1 MSKASQVL
9 ADGPLSG
16 IRVLDIATMLAGPY
30 GATLMGDMGADV
42 IKVESTFGDDS
53 RHLGPRRG
61 DQRTAF
67 MSLNRNKRDI
77 VIDMTQG
84 AKAREVLG
92 ALVATSD
99 VLITNIRGAALE
111 KLGLGYR
118 EMCEHRADLI
128 WISVTAFG
136 YDGPYAGRPG
146 IDFLAQGYAGL
157 LSQNGEPDGAPVRLT
172 VPLIDVMTS
181 ELVCSAALA
190 AIIARGKT
198 GKGQRIEVCLL
209 DALTHAM
216 SNPIGAY
223 QNANF
228 DTPRTGNRSLYF
240 APSGIYKCRDGQV
253 VITCFSQK
261 FFVNLCETLDRDW
274 VADPRF
280 ATIDARKEHEDE
292 LDRLL
297 EERCMDFSRDELVEI
312 LIAGD
317 LLTAPV
323 NEIPDVV
330 SDPQIRHN
338 EMIVE
343 IEHATQGSVD
353 VTNIPI
359 KFFGTPGGV
368 RLPPPTLGQHTDEIL
383 SDLGYGPGEIEALAN
398 SGIVWNTKQI
408 EKAKAARLSGTAK
421 GTSSG

>member
-1 MSKASQVL
+1 MSKASQDL

-16 IRVLDIATMLAGPY
+16 IRVLDVATMLAGPY
-30 GATLMGDMGADV
+30 AATLMGDMGADV

-67 MSLNRNKRDI
+67 MSLNRNKRAI

-84 AKAREVLG
+84 EKAREVLG
-92 ALVATSD
+92 TLVATSD

-111 KLGLGYR
+111 KLGLGYEQMCAHR
-118 EMCEHRADLI
+118 EDLI

-157 LSQNGEPDGAPVRLT
+157 LAQNGEPDGAPVRLT

-190 AIIARGKT
+190 AIIARSKT
-198 GKGQRIEVCLL
+198 GKGQRIEVSLL

-223 QNANF
+223 QNASF

-240 APSGIYKCRDGQV
+240 APSGIYKCRDGKV

-261 FFVNLCETLDRDW
+261 FFVNLCATLERDW
-274 VADPRF
+274 VSDPRF
-280 ATIDARKEHEDE
+280 ATIDARKENEDE
-292 LDRLL
+292 LDHVI
-297 EERCMDFSRDELVEI
+297 EERCMDFDREKLVEI
-312 LIAGD
+312 LVAGD
-317 LLTAPV
+317 LLTAPI
-323 NEIPDVV
+323 NEMPDVV
-330 SDPQIRHN
+330 TDPQIRHN
-338 EMIVE
+338 EMIVS
-343 IEHATQGSVD
+343 IEHATQGSID

-383 SDLGYGPGEIEALAN
+383 ATLGYGPDEIEALGEN
-398 SGIVWNTKQI
+398 GIVWNPERFEQVR
-408 EKAKAARLSGTAK
+408 AARPSGAK
-421 GTSSG
+421 VDTD

>member
-1 MSKASQVL
+1 MRKASQDL
-9 ADGPLSG
+9 AAGPLSG
-16 IRVLDIATMLAGPY
+16 IRVLDIASMLAGPY
-30 GATLMGDMGADV
+30 AATLLGDMGADV

-77 VIDMTQG
+77 VIDMDRG
-84 AKAREVLG
+84 EKAQQVLG
-92 ALVATSD
+92 KLVATAD
-99 VLITNIRGAALE
+99 ILITNMRGAALE
-111 KLGLGYR
+111 KLGLGYD
-118 EMCEHRADLI
+118 EMRKHRKDLI

-157 LSQNGEPDGAPVRLT
+157 LAQNGEPDGAPVRLT

-181 ELVCSAALA
+181 ELVCTAALA

-198 GKGQRIEVCLL
+198 GEGQRIEVSLL

-240 APSGIYKCRDGQV
+240 APSGIYKCKDGKL

-261 FFVNLCETLDRDW
+261 FFVKLCETLDRDW
-274 VADPRF
+274 VSDPRF
-280 ATIDARKEHEDE
+280 ATIDARRENEDE
-292 LDRLL
+292 LDREL
-297 EERCMDFSRDELVEI
+297 EARCMDFSRDELVEI
-312 LIAGD
+312 LVAGD
-317 LLTAPV
+317 LLTAPI
-323 NEIPDVV
+323 NEMPDVV
-330 SDPQIRHN
+330 NDPQIRHN
-338 EMIVE
+338 EMIVS
-343 IEHATQGSVD
+343 IEHATQGTID

-383 SDLGYGPGEIEALAN
+383 LELGYGADEIESLAE
-398 SGIVWNTKQI
+398 SEIVWSQQKL
-408 EKAKAARLSGTAK
+408 AAR
-421 GTSSG
+421 

>member
-1 MSKASQVL
+1 MSSISNDL
-9 ADGPLSG
+9 ADGPLTG
-16 IRVLDIATMLAGPY
+16 LRVLDIATMLAGPY
-30 GATLMGDMGADV
+30 AATLLGDMGADV

-77 VIDMTQG
+77 VIDMTKGEASQ
-84 AKAREVLG
+84 AVLG
-92 ALVATSD
+92 RLVATSD

-111 KLGLGYR
+111 KLGLGYE
-118 EMCEHRADLI
+118 EMCKHRADLI

-157 LSQNGEPDGAPVRLT
+157 LSQNGEPDGPPVRLT

-181 ELVCSAALA
+181 ELVCTAALA
-190 AIIARGKT
+190 AIIARNKT
-198 GKGQRIEVCLL
+198 GRGQRIEVSLL

-223 QNANF
+223 QNADF

-240 APSGIYKCRDGQV
+240 APSGIYDCKDGQV

-261 FFVNLCETLDRDW
+261 FFVNLCLALDRDW
-274 VADPRF
+274 VSDPRF
-280 ATIDARKEHEDE
+280 ATIDDRKENEDE

-297 EERCMDFSRDELVEI
+297 HERCRDFSREQLVEM
-312 LIAGD
+312 LVAGD
-317 LLTAPV
+317 LLTAPI
-323 NEIPDVV
+323 NTIPDVV
-330 SDPQIRHN
+330 EDPQIRHN
-338 EMIVE
+338 EMIVS
-343 IEHATQGSVD
+343 IEHATQGTVD
-353 VTNIPI
+353 VTNLPI

-368 RLPPPTLGQHTDEIL
+368 RLPPPTLGQH
-383 SDLGYGPGEIEALAN
+383 SDQIMAELGYAGDELEALEDE
-398 SGIVWNTKQI
+398 GIVWSYEALEAAKSKRKANKNTQ
-408 EKAKAARLSGTAK
+408 
-421 GTSSG
+421 

>member
-1 MSKASQVL
+1 MSKASQDL
-9 ADGPLSG
+9 ADGPLTG
-16 IRVLDIATMLAGPY
+16 IRVLDMATMLAGPY
-30 GATLMGDMGADV
+30 AATLMGDMGADV

-53 RHLGPRRG
+53 RHLGPQRG
-61 DQRTAF
+61 KQRTAF

-77 VIDMTQG
+77 VLDMTQG
-84 AKAREVLG
+84 GKAQDVLG
-92 ALVATSD
+92 KLVETSD
-99 VLITNIRGAALE
+99 VLITNIRGSALE
-111 KLGLGYR
+111 KLGLSYDKMR
-118 EMCEHRADLI
+118 KHRPDLI

-136 YDGPYAGRPG
+136 HDGPYAGRPG

-157 LSQNGEPDGAPVRLT
+157 LAQNGDPDGEPVRLT

-181 ELVCSAALA
+181 ELVCTAALA
-190 AIIARGKT
+190 AMIARSKT
-198 GKGQRIEVCLL
+198 GEGQRIEVSLL

-240 APSGIYKCRDGQV
+240 APSGIYKCRDGKV

-261 FFVNLCETLDRDW
+261 FFINLCETLDRDW
-274 VADPRF
+274 VSDPRF
-280 ATIDARKEHEDE
+280 ATIDARKKNEDE

-297 EERCMDFSRDELVEI
+297 EERCMDFDRDELVAM
-312 LIAGD
+312 LVAGD
-317 LLTAPV
+317 LLTAPI
-323 NEIPDVV
+323 NEMPDVV

-338 EMIVE
+338 EMIVS
-343 IEHATQGSVD
+343 IEHVYEGTID

-368 RLPPPTLGQHTDEIL
+368 RLPPPGLGEHTDEIL
-383 SDLGYGPGEIEALAN
+383 ADLGYGADQIAALAADK
-398 SGIVWNTKQI
+398 IVWSYEGL
-408 EKAKAARLSGTAK
+408 EKAKAQRRAK
-421 GTSSG
+421 KNEQKNK

>member
-1 MSKASQVL
+1 MSKASRDL

-16 IRVLDIATMLAGPY
+16 IRVLDLATMLAGPY
-30 GATLMGDMGADV
+30 AATLLADMGADV

-84 AKAREVLG
+84 EQAQQVLG
-92 ALVATSD
+92 RLVATAD
-99 VLITNIRGAALE
+99 ILITNIRGAALD
-111 KLGLGYR
+111 KLGLGYEQMR
-118 EMCEHRADLI
+118 EHRQDLI
-128 WISVTAFG
+128 WISITAFG

-157 LSQNGEPDGAPVRLT
+157 LAQNGEPDGEPVRLT
-172 VPLIDVMTS
+172 VPLIDVMAS

-198 GKGQRIEVCLL
+198 GEGQRIEVSLL

-216 SNPIGAY
+216 TNPIGAY

-240 APSGIYKCRDGQV
+240 APSGIYKCKDGKL

-274 VADPRF
+274 VSDPRF
-280 ATIDARKEHEDE
+280 ATIDARKDNEDE
-292 LDRLL
+292 LDRQL
-297 EERCMDFSRDELVEI
+297 EARCMDFSRDELVD
-312 LIAGD
+312 LLVAGD
-317 LLTAPV
+317 LLTAPI
-323 NEIPDVV
+323 NEMADVV
-330 SDPQIRHN
+330 NDPQIRHN
-338 EMIVE
+338 EMIVS
-343 IEHATQGSVD
+343 IEHATEGTVD

-383 SDLGYGPGEIEALAN
+383 AELGYDANEIEALAE
-398 SGIVWNTKQI
+398 SKIVFSHQQL
-408 EKAKAARLSGTAK
+408 EDAKAERRAARS
-421 GTSSG
+421 

>member
-1 MSKASQVL
+1 MSKASRDL

-16 IRVLDIATMLAGPY
+16 IRVLDLATMLAGPY
-30 GATLMGDMGADV
+30 AATLLADMGADV

-77 VIDMTQG
+77 VIDMTRGEQ
-84 AKAREVLG
+84 AQRVLG
-92 ALVATSD
+92 RLVATAD
-99 VLITNIRGAALE
+99 ILITNIRGAALE
-111 KLGLGYR
+111 KLGLGYEQMR
-118 EMCEHRADLI
+118 EHRQDLI

-157 LSQNGEPDGAPVRLT
+157 LAQNGEPEGEPVRLT
-172 VPLIDVMTS
+172 VPLIDVMAS

-198 GKGQRIEVCLL
+198 GEGQRIEVSLL

-216 SNPIGAY
+216 TNPIGAY

-240 APSGIYKCRDGQV
+240 APSGIYKCKDGKL

-274 VADPRF
+274 VSDPRF
-280 ATIDARKEHEDE
+280 ATIEARKDNEDE
-292 LDRLL
+292 LDRQL
-297 EERCMDFSRDELVEI
+297 EARCMDFSRDELVD
-312 LIAGD
+312 LLVAGD
-317 LLTAPV
+317 LLTAPI
-323 NEIPDVV
+323 NEMPDVV
-330 SDPQIRHN
+330 NDPQIRHN
-338 EMIVE
+338 EMIVS
-343 IEHATQGSVD
+343 IEHATEGTVD

-383 SDLGYGPGEIEALAN
+383 AELGYDANEIEALAE
-398 SGIVWNTKQI
+398 SKIVFSHQQL
-408 EKAKAARLSGTAK
+408 EDAKAERRAARS
-421 GTSSG
+421 

>member
-1 MSKASQVL
+1 MSKASQDL
-9 ADGPLSG
+9 AAGPLSG
-16 IRVLDIATMLAGPY
+16 IRVLDIASMLAGPY
-30 GATLMGDMGADV
+30 AATLLGDMGADV

-77 VIDMTQG
+77 VIDMDRG
-84 AKAREVLG
+84 EKAQQVLG
-92 ALVATSD
+92 KLVATAD
-99 VLITNIRGAALE
+99 ILITNMRGAALE
-111 KLGLGYR
+111 KLGLGYD
-118 EMCEHRADLI
+118 EMRKHRKDLI

-157 LSQNGEPDGAPVRLT
+157 LAQNGEPDGAPVRLT

-198 GKGQRIEVCLL
+198 GEGQRIEVSLL

-240 APSGIYKCRDGQV
+240 APSGIYKCKDGKL

-261 FFVNLCETLDRDW
+261 FFVKLCETLDRDW
-274 VADPRF
+274 VSDPRF
-280 ATIDARKEHEDE
+280 ATIDARRENEDE
-292 LDRLL
+292 LDREL
-297 EERCMDFSRDELVEI
+297 EARCMDFARDELVEI
-312 LIAGD
+312 LVAGD
-317 LLTAPV
+317 LLTAPI
-323 NEIPDVV
+323 NEMPDVV
-330 SDPQIRHN
+330 NDPQIRHN
-338 EMIVE
+338 EMIVS
-343 IEHATQGSVD
+343 IEHATQGTID

-383 SDLGYGPGEIEALAN
+383 LELGYGADEIESLAE
-398 SGIVWNTKQI
+398 SEIVWSQQKL
-408 EKAKAARLSGTAK
+408 AAR
-421 GTSSG
+421 

>member
-1 MSKASQVL
+1 MRKASQDL
-9 ADGPLSG
+9 AAGPLSG
-16 IRVLDIATMLAGPY
+16 IRVLDIASMLAGPY
-30 GATLMGDMGADV
+30 AATLLGDMGADV

-77 VIDMTQG
+77 VIDMDRG
-84 AKAREVLG
+84 EKAQQVLG
-92 ALVATSD
+92 KLVATAD
-99 VLITNIRGAALE
+99 ILITNMRGAALE
-111 KLGLGYR
+111 KLGLGYD
-118 EMCEHRADLI
+118 EMRKHRKDLI

-157 LSQNGEPDGAPVRLT
+157 LAQNGEPDGAPVRLT

-198 GKGQRIEVCLL
+198 GEGQRIEVSLL

-240 APSGIYKCRDGQV
+240 APSGIYKCKDGKL

-261 FFVNLCETLDRDW
+261 FFVKLCETLDRDW
-274 VADPRF
+274 VSDPRF
-280 ATIDARKEHEDE
+280 ATIDARRENEDE
-292 LDRLL
+292 LDREL
-297 EERCMDFSRDELVEI
+297 EARCMDFARDELVEI
-312 LIAGD
+312 LVAGD
-317 LLTAPV
+317 LLTAPI
-323 NEIPDVV
+323 NEMPDVV
-330 SDPQIRHN
+330 NDPQIRHN
-338 EMIVE
+338 EMIVS
-343 IEHATQGSVD
+343 IEHATQGTID

-383 SDLGYGPGEIEALAN
+383 LELGYGADEIESLAE
-398 SGIVWNTKQI
+398 SEIVWSQQKL
-408 EKAKAARLSGTAK
+408 AAR
-421 GTSSG
+421 

>member
-1 MSKASQVL
+1 MRKASQDL
-9 ADGPLSG
+9 AAGPLSG
-16 IRVLDIATMLAGPY
+16 IRVLDIASMLAGPY
-30 GATLMGDMGADV
+30 AATLLGDMGADV

-77 VIDMTQG
+77 VIDMDRG
-84 AKAREVLG
+84 EKAQQVLG
-92 ALVATSD
+92 KLVATAD
-99 VLITNIRGAALE
+99 ILITNMRGAALE
-111 KLGLGYR
+111 KLGLGYD
-118 EMCEHRADLI
+118 EMRKHRKDLI

-157 LSQNGEPDGAPVRLT
+157 LAQNGEPDGAPVRLT

-198 GKGQRIEVCLL
+198 GEGQRIEVSLL

-240 APSGIYKCRDGQV
+240 APSGIYKCKDGKL

-261 FFVNLCETLDRDW
+261 FFVKLCETLDRDW
-274 VADPRF
+274 VSDPRF
-280 ATIDARKEHEDE
+280 ATIDARRENEDE
-292 LDRLL
+292 LDREL
-297 EERCMDFSRDELVEI
+297 EARCMDFSRDELVEI
-312 LIAGD
+312 LVAGD
-317 LLTAPV
+317 LLTAPI
-323 NEIPDVV
+323 NEMPDVV
-330 SDPQIRHN
+330 NDPQIRHN
-338 EMIVE
+338 EMIVS
-343 IEHATQGSVD
+343 IEHATQGTVD

-383 SDLGYGPGEIEALAN
+383 LELGYGADEIESLAE
-398 SGIVWNTKQI
+398 SEIVWSQQKL
-408 EKAKAARLSGTAK
+408 AAR
-421 GTSSG
+421 

>member
-1 MSKASQVL
+1 MSKASQDLV
-9 ADGPLSG
+9 DGPLSG

-30 GATLMGDMGADV
+30 AATLMGDMGADV

-84 AKAREVLG
+84 AKAAEVLG
-92 ALVATSD
+92 TLVATSD

-111 KLGLGYR
+111 KLGLGYEQMCQHR
-118 EMCEHRADLI
+118 EDLI

-136 YDGPYAGRPG
+136 FDGPYAGRPG

-157 LSQNGEPDGAPVRLT
+157 LAQNGEPDGAPVRLT

-198 GKGQRIEVCLL
+198 GKGQRIEVSLL

-228 DTPRTGNRSLYF
+228 
-240 APSGIYKCRDGQV
+240 

-261 FFVNLCETLDRDW
+261 FFVNLCKTLGRDW
-274 VADPRF
+274 VSDPRF
-280 ATIDARKEHEDE
+280 TTIDARKENEDE
-292 LDRLL
+292 LDLL
-297 EERCMDFSRDELVEI
+297 IEERCMDFDRDELVE
-312 LIAGD
+312 LLVAGD
-317 LLTAPV
+317 LLTAPI
-323 NEIPDVV
+323 NEMPDVV

-338 EMIVE
+338 EMIVS

-383 SDLGYGPGEIEALAN
+383 SSLGYGPDEIDALGEN
-398 SGIVWNTKQI
+398 GIVWNPERF
-408 EKAKAARLSGTAK
+408 EKARAARRSAGN
-421 GTSSG
+421 

>member
-1 MSKASQVL
+1 MSKASQLL
-9 ADGPLSG
+9 ANGPLSG
-16 IRVLDIATMLAGPY
+16 IRVLDVATMLAGPY

-77 VIDMTQG
+77 VIDMTRGESAQ
-84 AKAREVLG
+84 EVLG
-92 ALVATSD
+92 RLVATSD
-99 VLITNIRGAALE
+99 ILITNIRGAALD
-111 KLGLGYR
+111 KLGLGYDAMRKHR
-118 EMCEHRADLI
+118 EDLI

-136 YDGPYAGRPG
+136 HEGPYAGRPG

-157 LSQNGEPDGAPVRLT
+157 LSQNGQPDGEPVRLT

-198 GKGQRIEVCLL
+198 GQGQRIEVSLL

-223 QNANF
+223 QNAHFN
-228 DTPRTGNRSLYF
+228 TPRTGNRSLYF
-240 APSGIYKCRDGQV
+240 APSGIYKCKDGQV

-261 FFVNLCETLDRDW
+261 FFINLCNTLDRDW
-274 VADPRF
+274 VSDPRF
-280 ATIDARKEHEDE
+280 ATIDARKENEDE
-292 LDRLL
+292 LDRQL
-297 EERCMDFSRDELVEI
+297 EQRCMDFGRDELVEM
-312 LIAGD
+312 LVAGD
-317 LLTAPV
+317 LLTAPI

-338 EMIVE
+338 EMIVS
-343 IEHATQGSVD
+343 IDHATQGSVD

-383 SDLGYGPGEIEALAN
+383 AELGYGASEVEALAEG
-398 SGIVWNTKQI
+398 GIVWNQEQL
-408 EKAKAARLSGTAK
+408 EKARAK
-421 GTSSG
+421 RNAG

>member
-1 MSKASQVL
+1 MSKASELL
-9 ADGPLSG
+9 ADGPLTG
-16 IRVLDIATMLAGPY
+16 LRVLDVATMLAGPY
-30 GATLMGDMGADV
+30 GATLLGDMGADV

-53 RHLGPRRG
+53 RHLGPKRG

-77 VIDMTQG
+77 VIDMTKEG
-84 AKAREVLG
+84 EARAVLG
-92 ALVATSD
+92 KLVATSD
-99 VLITNIRGAALE
+99 IFITNIRGQALE
-111 KLGLGYR
+111 KLGLGYEAMR
-118 EMCEHRADLI
+118 AHRPDLI

-157 LSQNGEPDGAPVRLT
+157 LAQNGDPDGEPVRLT

-190 AIIARGKT
+190 AIIARTKT
-198 GKGQRIEVCLL
+198 GEGQRIEISLL

-240 APSGIYKCRDGQV
+240 APSGIYKCKDGKV

-261 FFVNLCETLDRDW
+261 FFLNLCETLDRDW
-274 VADPRF
+274 VGDPRF
-280 ATIDARKEHEDE
+280 ATIDARKENEDE
-292 LDRLL
+292 LDRLV
-297 EERCMDFSRDELVEI
+297 EERCMDFGRDELVEM
-312 LIAGD
+312 LVAGD
-317 LLTAPV
+317 LLTAPI
-323 NEIPDVV
+323 NEMPDVV
-330 SDPQIRHN
+330 ADPQIRHN
-338 EMIVE
+338 EMIVS
-343 IEHATQGSVD
+343 IEHATQGTVD

-368 RLPPPTLGQHTDEIL
+368 RLPPPTLGQDTDEIL
-383 SDLGYGPGEIEALAN
+383 AELGYGPDEIAALAKDE
-398 SGIVWNTKQI
+398 IVWSN
-408 EKAKAARLSGTAK
+408 EGLERAKAARRAK
-421 GTSSG
+421 KA

>member
-1 MSKASQVL
+1 MSKASQDL
-9 ADGPLSG
+9 AAGPLSG
-16 IRVLDIATMLAGPY
+16 IRVLDIASMLAGPY
-30 GATLMGDMGADV
+30 AATLLGDMGADV

-77 VIDMTQG
+77 VIDMDRG
-84 AKAREVLG
+84 EKAQQVLG
-92 ALVATSD
+92 KLVATAD
-99 VLITNIRGAALE
+99 ILITNMRGAALE
-111 KLGLGYR
+111 KLGLGYD
-118 EMCEHRADLI
+118 EMRKHRKDLI

-157 LSQNGEPDGAPVRLT
+157 LAQNGEPDGAPVRLT

-198 GKGQRIEVCLL
+198 GEGQRIEVSLL

-240 APSGIYKCRDGQV
+240 APSGIYKCKDGKL

-261 FFVNLCETLDRDW
+261 FFVKLCETLDRDW
-274 VADPRF
+274 VSDPRF
-280 ATIDARKEHEDE
+280 ATIDARRENEDE
-292 LDRLL
+292 LDREL
-297 EERCMDFSRDELVEI
+297 EARCMDFARDELVEI
-312 LIAGD
+312 LVAGD
-317 LLTAPV
+317 LLTAPI
-323 NEIPDVV
+323 NEMPDVV
-330 SDPQIRHN
+330 NDPQIRHN
-338 EMIVE
+338 EMIVS
-343 IEHATQGSVD
+343 IEHATQGTID

-383 SDLGYGPGEIEALAN
+383 LELGYGADEIESLTE
-398 SGIVWNTKQI
+398 SEIVWSQQKL
-408 EKAKAARLSGTAK
+408 AAR
-421 GTSSG
+421 